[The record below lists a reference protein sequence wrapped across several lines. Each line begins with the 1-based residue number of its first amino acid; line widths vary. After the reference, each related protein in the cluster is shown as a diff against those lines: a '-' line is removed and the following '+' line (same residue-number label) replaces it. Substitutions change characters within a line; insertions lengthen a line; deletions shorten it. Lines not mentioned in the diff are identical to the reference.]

1 MKGHMEKSCSPELLQ
16 EIRQLVMKLT
26 LTQLMQMQVFANWPL
41 ACFLTTLFCHMSPS
55 LSPQGPGSVETFCKQ
70 LETALENALQKYL
83 NQMWVNPYH

>member
-1 MKGHMEKSCSPELLQ
+1 MEKSCSPELLQ

-26 LTQLMQMQVFANWPL
+26 LTQLKIQVFANWPL
-41 ACFLTTLFCHMSPS
+41 ACFLTTLFCLTCP
-55 LSPQGPGSVETFCKQ
+55 LLCLQGPGSVETFCKQ